1 MIVVVVPEDSRSGT
15 ETEVREECSHK
26 GTSNIKSVSLK
37 EKQKSLY
44 SSRKRKSWNR
54 DKRGERSLW
63 EKGLGPC

>member
-44 SSRKRKSWNR
+44 SSRKRKS
-54 DKRGERSLW
+54 
-63 EKGLGPC
+63 